1 MQEKE
6 VAKEE
11 IVEEEERK
19 ERREETKREESKVK
33 ISEKEEKEAEV
44 IPSKEKHIEVPIIK
58 LEKISELEF
67 KKLELDKNIPQIEKR
82 KTVVSIPI
90 LKLQEPSLMLKEL
103 ELDCKI
109 LSLEK
114 RKKQLKIPIIKAASP
129 PKVSIPITFDSE
141 IRKPRPIV
149 LPKPKVPLYKKG
161 IPVSPKILL
170 ESFDSAISEE
180 LKKRLEEAKELKKD
194 ITKEVK
200 PAEPTPPSSGGEGEE
215 IPDFLEVAFGSAGG
229 KIRGKGPKIILF
241 KDREDDSYINF
252 LENVCLRIYREM
264 EGGEPKAVKILKLD
278 EMNKREIEKWLEA
291 GGKIFTINMENYDK
305 LDETHLWERL
315 EETYSERLGFIIFT
329 AKSMNKFKS
338 VGVLLQ
344 NINNKAQNRFNIIE
358 LEAKELPAKLIEL
371 ASGMIKLEKP
381 TLEKA
386 YIEVE
391 GKRVPIGD
399 TFDSL
404 FNIYLFKENSRFNT
418 ALEKIKEE
426 EKGLFKESTKPSK
439 EAESP
444 LHFNI
449 KVFLVKYLVNELRKK
464 GEKLSTREE
473 IMRKIKTEEELSE
486 GVIPDVLIES
496 NNQKEV
502 YEVETLFGPHPE
514 GEPDLKITKTVDKYD
529 KVSGIAK
536 VNIVMDNFGFLLH
549 LKELLNKKEHF
560 KNKPFKVEFYTLD
573 LQNMKLISI
582 DEFVKELEKIKIIK
596 Y

>member
-19 ERREETKREESKVK
+19 ERRKETKKGESKVK

-58 LEKISELEF
+58 LEKVPELEL
-67 KKLELDKNIPQIEKR
+67 KKLELDKNIPKIEKR
-82 KTVVSIPI
+82 KTIVSIPV

-103 ELDCKI
+103 ELDYKMP
-109 LSLEK
+109 LLEK
-114 RKKQLKIPIIKAASP
+114 RKKPLKIPIIKVTSP
-129 PKVSIPITFDSE
+129 PKVSIPITFYSE
-141 IRKPRPIV
+141 IREPRPMV
-149 LPKPKVPLYKKG
+149 LPKPKVPVYKKG

-170 ESFDSAISEE
+170 ESFDPAISEE
-180 LKKRLEEAKELKKD
+180 LKKRLEEVKELKKD

-200 PAEPTPPSSGGEGEE
+200 PAEPTPSSSGGEGEE
-215 IPDFLEVAFGSAGG
+215 IPDFLEVAFGPAGG

-291 GGKIFTINMENYDK
+291 GGKIFTIDMENYEE
-305 LDETHLWERL
+305 LDETHLRERL
-315 EETYSERLGFIIFT
+315 EETYPERLGFIIFT
-329 AKSMNKFKS
+329 VRSMDKFKNI
-338 VGVLLQ
+338 GALLQ
-344 NINNKAQNRFNIIE
+344 NIKNKTQIRFNIIE
-358 LEAKELPAKLIEL
+358 LEAKELSVKLIEL

-381 TLEKA
+381 LEKTC
-386 YIEVE
+386 IEVK

-399 TFDSL
+399 TFDGLFNMYLFNEDSL
-404 FNIYLFKENSRFNT
+404 FNN
-418 ALEKIKEE
+418 ALEKIKREE
-426 EKGLFKESTKPSK
+426 RGLFKESTKPSK

-449 KVFLVKYLVNELRKK
+449 KVFLVRYLVNELRKK
-464 GEKLSTREE
+464 GEKLSTREK
-473 IMRKIKTEEELSE
+473 IMEKIKTEEELSE
-486 GVIPDVLIES
+486 GVIPDILIES
-496 NNQKEV
+496 NEGREV
-502 YEVETLFGPHPE
+502 YEVETLFGPHPTA
-514 GEPDLKITKTVDKYD
+514 EPDLKITKTVDKYD

-582 DEFVKELEKIKIIK
+582 DEFVKEVKKIIK

>member
-1 MQEKE
+1 MMQERE
-6 VAKEE
+6 VTKAE

-19 ERREETKREESKVK
+19 ERREEAKKEESKVK
-33 ISEKEEKEAEV
+33 ISEKGEKEAEAV
-44 IPSKEKHIEVPIIK
+44 SSKEKHIEVSIIK
-58 LEKISELEF
+58 LEKISELEL
-67 KKLELDKNIPQIEKR
+67 KKLELDKSIPQIEKR
-82 KTVVSIPI
+82 KTIVSIPI

-103 ELDCKI
+103 ELDYKI
-109 LSLEK
+109 PSLEK
-114 RKKQLKIPIIKAASP
+114 RKKPLKIPIIKVVSP
-129 PKVSIPITFDSE
+129 PKVSISITYDSE
-141 IRKPRPIV
+141 IREPRPIV
-149 LPKPKVPLYKKG
+149 LPKPKVPVYKKG

-180 LKKRLEEAKELKKD
+180 LKKRLEEVKELKKD

-215 IPDFLEVAFGSAGG
+215 ISDFLEAAFGPAGG

-291 GGKIFTINMENYDK
+291 EGKIFTIDMENYEE
-305 LDETHLWERL
+305 LDETHLRERL
-315 EETYSERLGFIIFT
+315 EETYPERLGFIIF
-329 AKSMNKFKS
+329 AVRSMDKFKNI
-338 VGVLLQ
+338 GALLQ
-344 NINNKAQNRFNIIE
+344 NIKNKTQIKFNIIE
-358 LEAKELPAKLIEL
+358 LEAKELSVKLIEL

-381 TLEKA
+381 LEKA
-386 YIEVE
+386 CIEVK
-391 GKRVPIGD
+391 GKREPIGD

-404 FNIYLFKENSRFNT
+404 FNMYLFNEDSLFNN
-418 ALEKIKEE
+418 ALEKIKREE
-426 EKGLFKESTKPSK
+426 RGLFKESTKPSK

-449 KVFLVKYLVNELRKK
+449 KVFLVRYLVNELRKK

-473 IMRKIKTEEELSE
+473 IMKKIQTEEELSE

-496 NNQKEV
+496 NEGREV
-502 YEVETLFGPHPE
+502 YEVETLFGPHTTA
-514 GEPDLKITKTVDKYD
+514 EPDLKITKTVDKYD

-560 KNKPFKVEFYTLD
+560 KNKQFKVEFYTLD
-573 LQNMKLISI
+573 LQNMKLIST
-582 DEFVKELEKIKIIK
+582 DEFVKELKKIK